1 MAAWLVGSQWSSG
14 GTLVLLCGYII
25 QFSGINSLH
34 PTTGKTVSSTRCV
47 GWFRLRVNYVLLS
60 QGDSST
66 IHWRDLPLPD
76 QLSLLPGRKQPSSQA
91 DVWQRFEA
99 RHLDPVCLQVIP
111 VYGCNLPSFP
121 GLESRISLSSTVP
134 QRGTA
139 TSSTLT
145 TPSVRSASCPFSSPR
160 FFLWGQSRC

>member
-1 MAAWLVGSQWSSG
+1 M
-14 GTLVLLCGYII
+14 
-25 QFSGINSLH
+25 
-34 PTTGKTVSSTRCV
+34 SSTRCV
-47 GWFRLRVNYVLLS
+47 GFPNVVLIMRVVLLK
-60 QGDSST
+60 GDGSP

-99 RHLDPVCLQVIP
+99 RYLDPVCLQVIP

-145 TPSVRSASCPFSSPR
+145 TQSVQSDLFPSSSRPS
-160 FFLWGQSRC
+160 FLWDPSRFCNGLLLDQQKNLTRTQKLHLR